1 MIVVDAMSGAGRGT
15 LRNAMASGNGNDD
28 DDDDDDGNDVGNGD
42 GDGMCV
48 ISFNFDA
55 IFHLIPVGR
64 VDWVG

>member
-1 MIVVDAMSGAGRGT
+1 MARAGRGT

-42 GDGMCV
+42 GDGDGMCV

>member
-1 MIVVDAMSGAGRGT
+1 MQGVARYET
-15 LRNAMASGNGNDD
+15 HWQMASGNGNDVD
-28 DDDDDDGNDVGNGD
+28 DDYDGNDVGNGNGD
-42 GDGMCV
+42 GDDDGVCV

>member
-1 MIVVDAMSGAGRGT
+1 MARAGRGT
-15 LRNAMASGNGNDD
+15 VRNAMASGNGNDD

-42 GDGMCV
+42 GDGDGMCV

-64 VDWVG
+64 GDWVG